1 MNTITVIQHSVLKWA
16 SVRANELFNIYSAL
30 NPDVLLLNSTGR
42 KEYERIKIFG
52 FNVHQRNI
60 RNEDS
65 AGIAVAIKKNI
76 KYKIIDEA
84 IQDIMAIEIETTTG
98 PIVIGTSYV
107 PPRSNEFPVQELTSL
122 MRLNKPMYFMGD
134 LNAHFGDAGYS
145 RKNRNGRILNNLIQR
160 NLASYL
166 GPEFKTWI
174 HPTNT
179 GTPDIILGNRKIH
192 LNVSITQGPVTT
204 SDHIPIIVKIST
216 KPIMTPSKKH
226 LQIKKA
232 DWVKFKRSILENARE
247 AKIDINDRNIT
258 KEIIDE
264 KLIKWQS
271 IVKEVIK
278 EAIPEAKNKI
288 LPHPRSTDR
297 QNILQSMIVPHCLEN
312 HSLVNKP
319 RYS

>member
-84 IQDIMAIEIETTTG
+84 VQDVMAIEIETTTG

-122 MRLNKPMYFMGD
+122 IRLNKPMYV
-134 LNAHFGDAGYS
+134 LY
-145 RKNRNGRILNNLIQR
+145 GRPKCTFWRCRI
-160 NLASYL
+160 
-166 GPEFKTWI
+166 
-174 HPTNT
+174 
-179 GTPDIILGNRKIH
+179 
-192 LNVSITQGPVTT
+192 
-204 SDHIPIIVKIST
+204 
-216 KPIMTPSKKH
+216 
-226 LQIKKA
+226 
-232 DWVKFKRSILENARE
+232 
-247 AKIDINDRNIT
+247 
-258 KEIIDE
+258 
-264 KLIKWQS
+264 
-271 IVKEVIK
+271 
-278 EAIPEAKNKI
+278 
-288 LPHPRSTDR
+288 
-297 QNILQSMIVPHCLEN
+297 
-312 HSLVNKP
+312 
-319 RYS
+319 